1 MVPLL
6 YNIKRLLANMKLQRQ
21 KAREY
26 KNKPIYKWVIVIPPA
41 DIEKLGWEPQ
51 DELIGTVI
59 NSKGYFLSLKE

>member
-1 MVPLL
+1 
-6 YNIKRLLANMKLQRQ
+6 MKLQRQ